1 MKPTVLGIV
10 IVLALIAAG
19 AIFFAGDAFAPQEV
33 AYVEQTY
40 ANELLGISFS
50 YPTGYILS
58 ESSTTENRNE
68 RYAISI
74 IAEEDAVP
82 RLNAEGPTAITV
94 EAFKLPEG
102 MTLAE
107 WVTTADASNYRLG
120 DLQIATTT
128 VDGRE
133 ALRYSW
139 SGLYEGDTTAFLSG
153 DRVIAA
159 SVTYMSPADE
169 IYADYLGLLASL
181 RVR

>member
-58 ESSTTENRNE
+58 ESSTTENGNE

-94 EAFKLPEG
+94 ESFAYPEPAA
-102 MTLAE
+102 LASWLTRSE
-107 WVTTADASNYRLG
+107 SNFHLGDGTTAS
-120 DLQIATTT
+120 TTI
-128 VDGRE
+128 DGRE
-133 ALRYSW
+133 AVTYRW
-139 SGLYEGDTTAFLSG
+139 SGLYEGETTTFLSNG
-153 DRVIAA
+153 NVIAV

-181 RVR
+181 RAR